1 MSSQALA
8 VHTQESWNT
17 ILAMAPTIAGA
28 RMFGLTQEQV
38 AVLMVVADELNIGR
52 GIALNGLLFAIDT
65 PTGKKVALSAA
76 CANALIQK
84 SGKVQV
90 QITDH
95 VDAQGNPTGCTVHMK
110 RTDNGNEYTATFTI
124 QDAQRIN
131 DADVAAGRKTPLLSK
146 SNWQSY
152 PADMYF
158 SRAYMRCARR
168 VAADIIANMY
178 TPEELGWDTDNEGAP
193 IPSPVV
199 VTTPLPAIAAPTP
212 PPPPIPPA
220 APQAQQPAAE
230 MTVADI
236 LNAGF
241 SAEQI
246 VVANEGRI
254 PASSEDCVKV
264 LAKLQAGA

>member
-1 MSSQALA
+1 MSNQALT
-8 VHTQESWNT
+8 HTTESWNT

-52 GIALNGLLFAIDT
+52 GIALNGLLFCIDT

-90 QITDH
+90 RITDH
-95 VDAQGNPTGCTVHMK
+95 ADAQGNPTGCTVHMK
-110 RTDNGNEYTATFTI
+110 RTDNGNEYTATFTQ

-131 DADVAAGRKTPLLSK
+131 DAEVAAGRKTPLLSK
-146 SNWQSY
+146 SNWQCY

-168 VAADIIANMY
+168 VGADIIANMY
-178 TPEELGWDTDNEGAP
+178 TPDELGWDTDDDGTP
-193 IPSPVV
+193 IPPVV
-199 VTTPLPAIAAPTP
+199 ISTPQPPASIA

-220 APQAQQPAAE
+220 PQAQPSPPAKGDL
-230 MTVADI
+230 TVADI

-254 PASSEDCVKV
+254 PATSEDCARV
-264 LAKLQAGA
+264 LATLQVGG